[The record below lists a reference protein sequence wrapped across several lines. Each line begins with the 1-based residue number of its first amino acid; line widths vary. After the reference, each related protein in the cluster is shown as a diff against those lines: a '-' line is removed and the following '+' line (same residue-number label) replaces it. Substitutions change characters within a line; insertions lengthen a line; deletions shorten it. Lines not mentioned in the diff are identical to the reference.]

1 MIREL
6 PTGKGFADIVFLPH
20 KYSDKP
26 AMVVELKWDQ
36 SAETAIKQIKDKNY
50 VQALERYTGE
60 ILLVGVNY
68 DKERKAHQ
76 CVIEKFYK

>member
-20 KYSDKP
+20 KYLDKP
-26 AMVVELKWDQ
+26 AMAVELKWDH
-36 SAETAIKQIKDKNY
+36 SAKTAIKQIKDKNY
-50 VQALERYTGE
+50 VQALEQYTGE

-68 DKERKAHQ
+68 AKESKEHQ